1 MTDSIRRTRITDRI
15 YYLEPESNGDNTC
28 CAGIMVDGSPK
39 VFFDTNMGRDQTVA
53 LLNQEK
59 PDLAFVSHF
68 HLDHS
73 AWAGLV
79 QNQARTE
86 LFIPAAEEPYFASH
100 DFFVQNTAGPFG
112 LGDLWRE
119 VSLKMF
125 GYTEVRDF
133 SRYDGSFSLKT
144 GGLKMEFLDAP
155 GHSRGHMC
163 VYFPEE
169 RILFT
174 SDLGLNRFGPWYGWP
189 DSDMVQYIDSV
200 LTLKALKPRLLLTS
214 HEGVIR
220 EDIDGVFN
228 RCLRAFFVREEAFK
242 RKLELGRSKQEI
254 VEEGIYFI
262 GKDKV
267 REPMKTFLVM
277 WDAYMFDHHL
287 VKLEEGGLSRDFP
300 DLAAKLGRVSG

>member
-1 MTDSIRRTRITDRI
+1 MTEAIRRTRITDRI
-15 YYLEPESNGDNTC
+15 YYLEPGNNGDNTC
-28 CAGIMVDGSPK
+28 CAGIMVNGSPK
-39 VFFDTNMGRDQTVA
+39 VFFDANMGREQTKA
-53 LLNQEK
+53 LLREEK
-59 PDLAFVSHF
+59 PELAFVSHF

-79 QNQARTE
+79 QEQAQTE
-86 LFIPAAEEPYFASH
+86 LFIPAGEEPYFTSH

-112 LGDLWRE
+112 LSDLWRE

-133 SRYDGSFSLKT
+133 SRYDGSFSLRIN
-144 GGLKMEFLDAP
+144 GLKMEFTAAP
-155 GHSRGHMC
+155 GHSRGHMG
-163 VYFPEE
+163 VYFPQE

-189 DSDMVQYIDSV
+189 DSDMVQYIDSI

-220 EDIDGVFN
+220 KDIDAVFD
-228 RCLRAFFVREEAFK
+228 RCLQAFFIREESVKQRIEA
-242 RKLELGRSKQEI
+242 GWSKQDI
-254 VEEGIYFI
+254 VEDGIYFTS
-262 GKDKV
+262 KDKV
-267 REPMKTFLVM
+267 REPMRTFLVM

-287 VKLEEGGLSRDFP
+287 AKLEEGGLSRDFP
-300 DLAAKLGRVSG
+300 GLCSSLEV